1 MTTKD
6 AFTAEEWTQLETAP
20 IYAGMGIIT
29 ADPAITSI
37 FKETAALAKAV
48 VQNPVPLG
56 AQELVGGIVADF
68 QAKAQNKEKFE
79 EPQFDTKDPAAI
91 MKQIYDYIGGAAA
104 IVDEKASADEA
115 QGYKEWMLGV
125 AKSVAEAGKEGGFLG
140 IGAVRVSD
148 QEQTVLDN
156 YSKTLGLTG

>member
-1 MTTKD
+1 MTNRD
-6 AFTAEEWTQLETAP
+6 AFTTDEWAQLETAP

-29 ADPAITSI
+29 SDPAITSI

-48 VQNPVPLG
+48 VQNPIPVE
-56 AQELVGGIVADF
+56 AQDLVGGIVADF
-68 QAKAQNKEKFE
+68 RKKAENKEKFK
-79 EPQFDTKDPAAI
+79 EPEFDTKDPQVI
-91 MKQIYDYIGGAAA
+91 MQQIYDYVGGAAA
-104 IVDEKASADEA
+104 IVDEKASAAEA

-148 QEQTVLDN
+148 QEQTVLNN
-156 YSKTLGLTG
+156 YSKTLGLT